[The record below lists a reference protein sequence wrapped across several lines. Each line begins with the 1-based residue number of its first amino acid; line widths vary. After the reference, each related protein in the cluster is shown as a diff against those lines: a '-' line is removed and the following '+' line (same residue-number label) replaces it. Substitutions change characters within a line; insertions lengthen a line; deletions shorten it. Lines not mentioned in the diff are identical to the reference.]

1 MLAAFAPSYSAS
13 STGIAPPNCRDQP
26 PSRRH
31 IGYRIG
37 WRSRRGQRR
46 ASRRPCGPQRTI
58 RRHAEKHSWLLVG
71 GSPHEST
78 LPWSDEAPA
87 INVVLWLKT
96 QMGGRV
102 NVTVEL

>member
-1 MLAAFAPSYSAS
+1 MGLGSGANS
-13 STGIAPPNCRDQP
+13 S
-26 PSRRH
+26 
-31 IGYRIG
+31 
-37 WRSRRGQRR
+37 R
-46 ASRRPCGPQRTI
+46 ASAFVAASLKKRGDWMYIPEEVIPQRTI
-58 RRHAEKHSWLLVG
+58 RRDAEKHSWVLVD
-71 GSPHEST
+71 GSSHEST